1 MSGFISLK
9 EQRKLHA
16 KSGNRCAICKTILV
30 DVKNVDAACI
40 GQNSHIYG
48 EKPRAARYDA
58 TKDET
63 FVNSE
68 ENLIF
73 LCCNCHTKIDN
84 EEKDY
89 PPERLFEIKNNMNL
103 Q

>member
-40 GQNSHIYG
+40 GQNAHIYG

-73 LCCNCHTKIDN
+73 L
-84 EEKDY
+84 
-89 PPERLFEIKNNMNL
+89 
-103 Q
+103 